1 MNDIT
6 IIILLFSSFIGI
18 ALILRCFLDKQD
30 KKEEVSENKT
40 IIPKEEIVS
49 IPSMTLLSEEEEL
62 SKMITETQSTN
73 NIEIP
78 LGINDKEK
86 IISINFEEVGN
97 ILIIGTTGG
106 GKSICLDEII
116 TTIIMTKTKD
126 DIRLTTIDT
135 SMVEL
140 SHFNYIPHYIKD
152 TIISPDEIIE
162 EIEKLKKELSN
173 RQRNSS
179 NIPLLVII
187 DDLYDVCTYDDKILS
202 EIEYLLKEGRKEKM
216 YFILTTDTPSKDILT
231 TRLKEQISA
240 TIYLTL
246 SPGSKEDF
254 SLELPKKDID
264 YATSIGNAIFEYNN
278 KKEKILIPEIK
289 EETLEKIK
297 NSFE

>member
-6 IIILLFSSFIGI
+6 IIILIFGGFIGF
-18 ALILRCFLDKQD
+18 ALILRFILDEQD
-30 KKEEVSENKT
+30 KKEEMSENKKIT
-40 IIPKEEIVS
+40 SKKDIIS
-49 IPSMTLLSEEEEL
+49 IPPLSLISEEEVL
-62 SKMITETQSTN
+62 SKMLTETQSNN

-86 IISINFEEVGN
+86 IISINLEEVN
-97 ILIIGTTGG
+97 NLLIIGTTGG

-116 TTIIMTKTKD
+116 TSIIMTKTKD

-140 SHFNYIPHYIKD
+140 SHFNNIPHYVKD
-152 TIISPDEIIE
+152 TIISPEEIIE
-162 EIEKLKKELSN
+162 EIEELKKELSN
-173 RQRNSS
+173 RERNSS

-187 DDLYDVCTYDDKILS
+187 DDLYDICTYDDKILS
-202 EIEYLLKEGRKEKM
+202 EIEYLLKEGKKEKM

-231 TRLKEQISA
+231 NRLKEQISA
-240 TIYLTL
+240 TIYLTM
-246 SPGSKEDF
+246 SPGSQEEF
-254 SLELPKKDID
+254 SLDLTQNDID
-264 YATSIGNAIFEYNN
+264 YITSIGNAIYENNN